1 MTPKIARFL
10 AEQKPQTPCLVVDL
24 DVIAHNY
31 KRLQKAMP
39 LAAIYYAVK
48 ANPAPEIV
56 KLLAKLGSN
65 FDTASIYEIEDC
77 LNMGITPE
85 RISFGNTVKK
95 QTDIARAFKAGVNLF
110 AFDSQAELEKLAA
123 AAPGARVFCRIFMT
137 GEGADWPLS
146 RKFGCDVEMARD
158 LLVAARDMGLD
169 PHGVSFHV
177 GSQQRDLKQWDIA
190 LGKTKMLF
198 TALNEKGIELKLIN
212 LGGGFPAKY
221 RTRVPTFDA
230 YGQAIM
236 AAMTEHFGNR
246 LPQMIVEPG
255 RGIAG
260 DAGVIQAEVVLIS
273 TKTYGDTKRWVYLDI
288 GKFGGLPET
297 MGEAIQYRL
306 KTPHEDGPTGP
317 VILAGPTCDEVD
329 VLYDKADYRLSLALK
344 VGDKII
350 IEAAGAYTTT
360 YSSVAF
366 NGIPPLKG
374 YYI

>member
-1 MTPKIARFL
+1 
-10 AEQKPQTPCLVVDL
+10 
-24 DVIAHNY
+24 
-31 KRLQKAMP
+31 MP

-56 KLLAKLGSN
+56 RLLAKLGSN
-65 FDTASIYEIEDC
+65 FDTASIYEVEDC
-77 LNMGITPE
+77 LNLGIPAE

-95 QTDIARAFKAGVNLF
+95 QGDIARAFKAGVNLF
-110 AFDSQAELEKLAA
+110 AFDSQMELEKLAA

-158 LLVAARDMGLD
+158 LLIAARDMGLD

-221 RTRVPTFDA
+221 RTKVPTFDA

-260 DAGVIQAEVVLIS
+260 DAGVIQAEVVLVS
-273 TKTYGDTKRWVYLDI
+273 TKTYGDAKRWVYLDI

-306 KTPHEDGPTGP
+306 KTPHDDGPKGP

-329 VLYDKADYRLSLALK
+329 VLYDKADYRLPLALK
-344 VGDKII
+344 AGDKII
-350 IEAAGAYTTT
+350 VEAAGAYTTT

>member
-48 ANPAPEIV
+48 ANPAPEII

-77 LNMGITPE
+77 LGMGIAPD

-95 QTDIARAFKAGVNLF
+95 QSDIARAFKAGVGLF

-158 LLVAARDMGLD
+158 LLIAARDMGLD

-273 TKTYGDTKRWVYLDI
+273 TKTYGDTRRWVYLDI

-306 KTPHEDGPTGP
+306 KTPHDDGPKAP

-329 VLYDKADYRLSLALK
+329 VLYDKADYKLPLALK